1 MNSLANLFGS
11 ESFMP
16 HGHCYYWKPEILWS
30 YVAADIF
37 IALAYYSIP
46 IALIYLVQ
54 KRKDLE
60 FNWIF
65 IMFSAFIFACGTT
78 HLISIWTIWQPVYWL
93 DVSAKGFTAAISV
106 ITSIMLWHLIPQAL
120 RIPSTQEL
128 KDTVGKLRH
137 EIIERT
143 EAEAALEDM
152 KNSLE
157 LRVEERTAELLEINQ
172 QLAKE
177 IEVRKNT
184 EMALFA
190 EKQRAVITLES
201 IGDGVITTDNDANV
215 TYLNPIAEK
224 MTGWTN
230 LQAQQKP
237 LLEVF
242 NIVNESTRKLVPN
255 PVDIVLNHGE
265 IHGLANH
272 TMLISKS
279 GEEYSIEDSAAPIRG
294 SEGKIL
300 GVVLVFHDVSESRK
314 MVSKMTYLA
323 EHDFLTGLPN
333 RLLINDRLNQA
344 LMSAKRNKE
353 YVALM
358 FLDLDRFKNINDSLG
373 HEIGDE
379 VLKMVAK
386 LMATCLR
393 ASDTISRQGGDE
405 FMILLPAMEDHYA
418 PAEVAEKLLAAT
430 SQPFEIAGHE
440 IRISVSIGIAVYPDD
455 GDNVEMLTKSAD
467 SAMYHAKS
475 LGRNNYQ
482 FFTQSMNERI
492 RQLVELENN
501 LRRAVD
507 MHEFFLAY
515 QPKVDIN
522 SGEIIGVE
530 ALIRWQHPEWGLVSP
545 ERFISISEDTGLIKP
560 IGAWVLKEACRQ
572 NRQWQDAGYKKIP
585 ISVNVSVIQLRDAQF
600 LNELTEILMLTGL
613 EPSYLELEVT
623 ESVSMEGE
631 QKTIDL
637 LKSIKELGIRLSI
650 DDFGTGYSSLSY
662 LKKLP
667 IDVIKIDKS
676 FIRDIK
682 TDPDDATIITAI
694 IKMSHGLKLKVI
706 AEGVET
712 QEQLDYL
719 KLEGCDQ
726 YQGYLISE
734 PISSEKFTSLLKDK
748 NMKKSLI

>member
-1 MNSLANLFGS
+1 MNDLTKLLGS
-11 ESFMP
+11 DSFMP

-30 YVAADIF
+30 YVASDIL

-46 IALIYLVQ
+46 IALIYFVQ

-65 IMFSAFIFACGTT
+65 MMFSAFIFACGTT

-93 DVSAKGFTAAISV
+93 DVSAKGFTAAISMV
-106 ITSIMLWHLIPQAL
+106 TSIMLWRLIPQAL
-120 RIPSTQEL
+120 KIPSTQAL
-128 KDTVGKLRH
+128 KDTVTQLRH
-137 EIIERT
+137 EINERQQAE
-143 EAEAALEDM
+143 EALAQLKD
-152 KNSLE
+152 SLE
-157 LRVEERTAELLEINQ
+157 IRVAERTAELQLINQ

-177 IEVRKNT
+177 IEIRKQA
-184 EMALFA
+184 EMALYA

-201 IGDGVITTDNDANV
+201 IGDGVITTDNDAKV

-230 LQAQQKP
+230 FQAHDKP

-242 NIVNESTRKLVPN
+242 KIVNESTRKLVPN
-255 PVDIVLNHGE
+255 PVDIVLEHGE
-265 IHGLANH
+265 IYGLANH
-272 TMLISKS
+272 TVLISKH
-279 GEEYSIEDSAAPIRG
+279 GTEYPIEDSAAPIRASDG
-294 SEGKIL
+294 NIV
-300 GVVLVFHDVSESRK
+300 GVVLVFHDVSETRK

-344 LMSAKRNKE
+344 LMTAKRDKE
-353 YVALM
+353 FVALLY
-358 FLDLDRFKNINDSLG
+358 LDLDRFKNINDSLG
-373 HEIGDE
+373 HEIGDQL
-379 VLKMVAK
+379 LKRVAQQ
-386 LMATCLR
+386 MATCLR

-405 FMILLPAMEDHYA
+405 FMILLPEIVDHFA

-430 SQPFEIAGHE
+430 SQPFDIAGHE

-455 GDNVEMLTKSAD
+455 GDNVEILSKSAD
-467 SAMYHAKS
+467 SAMYHAKA

-492 RQLVELENN
+492 RQLAELEHH

-507 MHEFFLAY
+507 LNEFFLVY
-515 QPKVDIN
+515 QPKVDILT
-522 SGEIIGVE
+522 GQIVGVE
-530 ALIRWQHPEWGLVSP
+530 ALLRWQHSQWGLVSP
-545 ERFISISEDTGLIKP
+545 DRFISIGEDTGLIKP

-572 NRQWQDAGYKKIP
+572 NRAWQDEGLKNIP
-585 ISVNVSVIQLRDAQF
+585 ISVNVSVVQLREKLF
-600 LNELTEILMLTGL
+600 LQEVTETLMLTGL
-613 EPSYLELEVT
+613 EPRFLELEVT
-623 ESVSMEGE
+623 ESVAIEGE
-631 QKTIDL
+631 QDTIGWL
-637 LKSIKELGIRLSI
+637 TTLKEMGVGLSI

-662 LKKLP
+662 LKRLP
-667 IDVIKIDKS
+667 IDTIKIDKS

-682 TDPDDATIITAI
+682 TDPDDATIISAI

-712 QEQLDYL
+712 QEQLDFL
-719 KLEGCDQ
+719 TLEGCDQ

-734 PISSEKFTSLLKDK
+734 PVSADKFAALMRALQEK
-748 NMKKSLI
+748 

>member
-1 MNSLANLFGS
+1 MNDLANLLGS
-11 ESFMP
+11 DSFMP

-30 YVAADIF
+30 YVASDIL

-46 IALIYLVQ
+46 VALIYFVQ

-65 IMFSAFIFACGTT
+65 MMFSAFIFACGTT

-93 DVSAKGFTAAISV
+93 DVSAKGITAVISI
-106 ITSIMLWHLIPQAL
+106 ITSIMLWRLMPQAL
-120 RIPSTQEL
+120 SIPNTQEL
-128 KDTVGKLRH
+128 KDTVAKLRH
-137 EIIERT
+137 EISERQQ
-143 EAEAALEDM
+143 AEASLAQM

-157 LRVEERTAELLEINQ
+157 IRVRERTAELLEINQ

-177 IEVRKNT
+177 IEIRKQT
-184 EMALFA
+184 EVALFT

-201 IGDGVITTDNDANV
+201 IGDGVITTDNDARV

-230 LQAQQKP
+230 LQAQHKP

-242 NIVNESTRKLVPN
+242 KIVNESTRKLVPN
-255 PVDIVLNHGE
+255 PVEIVLQHGE
-265 IHGLANH
+265 IYGLANH

-279 GEEYSIEDSAAPIRG
+279 GVEYPIEDSAAPIRDND
-294 SEGKIL
+294 GKIL
-300 GVVLVFHDVSESRK
+300 GVVLVFHDVSEARK

-344 LMSAKRNKE
+344 LMLAKRDKE

-373 HEIGDE
+373 HEIGDK
-379 VLKMVAK
+379 VLKLVAIK
-386 LMATCLR
+386 LATCLR

-405 FMILLPAMEDHYA
+405 FMILLPEVPDHFA
-418 PAEVAEKLLAAT
+418 PADVAEKLLAIT
-430 SQPFEIAGHE
+430 TQPFEIEGHE

-455 GDNVEMLTKSAD
+455 GDTVEMLTKSAD
-467 SAMYHAKS
+467 SAMYHAKA

-492 RQLVELENN
+492 LQLAELEHH
-501 LRRAVD
+501 LRRAIELN
-507 MHEFFLAY
+507 EFFLVY
-515 QPKVDIN
+515 QPKIDIQT
-522 SGEIIGVE
+522 GEIIGAE
-530 ALIRWQHPEWGLVSP
+530 ALIRWQHSQWGLVSP
-545 ERFISISEDTGLIKP
+545 DRFISISEDTGLIKP

-572 NRQWQDAGYKKIP
+572 NREWQDAGFKKIP
-585 ISVNVSVIQLRDAQF
+585 VSVNVSVVQLRENHFFQ
-600 LNELTEILMLTGL
+600 EVTETLMLTGL
-613 EPSYLELEVT
+613 EPKYLELEVT
-623 ESVSMEGE
+623 ESVAIEGE
-631 QKTIDL
+631 QGIITWLKT
-637 LKSIKELGIRLSI
+637 LKNMGVRLSI

-662 LKKLP
+662 LKRLP
-667 IDVIKIDKS
+667 IDTIKIDQS
-676 FIRDIK
+676 FIRDIE
-682 TDPDDATIITAI
+682 TDPDDATIISAI

-712 QEQLDYL
+712 QEQFNFL
-719 KLEGCDQ
+719 KSEGCDQ
-726 YQGYLISE
+726 YQGYFSSE
-734 PISSEKFTSLLKDK
+734 PVTAEKFSSLMKDK
-748 NMKKSLI
+748 K